1 MIAFALQGAN
11 LPFTIAL
18 GIMSAITLMEVLGAL
33 FGASIS
39 SAVDSL
45 MPDADLD
52 VDFDLDADADIDAPD
67 IGGFHGLLDWLCIG
81 RIPILILLM
90 MFLFFFGISGF
101 LVQGIVQGLSG
112 WLLPGILASAPAF
125 ALSLPAVHIAGR
137 GFEKIFP
144 KDETYA
150 VSAASFIGEVA
161 TVTLGTAEAGKP
173 AQAKLTDRHE
183 RTHYVPVEPDEP
195 GSRFKTGSQVLLV
208 RRDGPVFKVIAATGA
223 LVSEEW

>member
-52 VDFDLDADADIDAPD
+52 VDLDLDADIDAPD

-81 RIPILILLM
+81 RIPILILVM
-90 MFLFFFGISGF
+90 MTLFFFGVSGL
-101 LVQGIVQGLSG
+101 LVQAVVQGLSG
-112 WLLPGILASAPAF
+112 WLLPGILAAAPAV
-125 ALSLPAVHIAGR
+125 ALTLPAVHFAGR
-137 GFEKIFP
+137 GFEKLFP
-144 KDETYA
+144 KDETYV
-150 VSAASFIGEVA
+150 VSDSSFIGEVA

-173 AQAKLTDRHE
+173 AQAKLTDRHG
-183 RTHYVPVEPDEP
+183 RAHYVQVEPDEA
-195 GSRFKTGSQVLLV
+195 GIRFETGSQVLLV
-208 RRDGPVFKVIAATGA
+208 RRDGAVFKVIAATGA